1 MTDGDKLTST
11 IFAEGMALLAER
23 WNREISPTMS
33 RLYATSLRD
42 LGASLFM
49 VGIERAVTE
58 LTFFPSAKE
67 IRDLAQPGISPEI
80 RGGEVFGKVLAA
92 GVHTP
97 HGRRWDLDTVETQ
110 CGEAARRAL
119 VSIGGG
125 RRLSDMTDDAFPF
138 VLRDFTAAFAE
149 YDRELSSRRAVDR
162 LLTAGSSAPR
172 ITAGNGPRPKALG
185 AGPSPIA
192 AVIAAA
198 LPAGTFNEGGDD
210 ARQG

>member
-1 MTDGDKLTST
+1 MTADDRLTAT
-11 IFAEGMALLAER
+11 VFAEGMALMAER

-33 RLYATSLRD
+33 RLYATALRD

-49 VGIERAVTE
+49 VGVERAVTE

-67 IRDLAQPGISPEI
+67 IRDLARPGISAEV
-80 RGGEVFGKVLAA
+80 RAGEVFGKVLAA

-97 HGRRWDLDTVETQ
+97 HGRRWDLETVEAQ

-149 YDRELSSRRAVDR
+149 YDRELSDRVAVDR
-162 LLTAGSSAPR
+162 LLTAFYAAPR
-172 ITAGNGPRPKALG
+172 LP
-185 AGPSPIA
+185 AGPSPVA
-192 AVIAAA
+192 DVIVRA
-198 LPAGTFNEGGDD
+198 LPAGILSPDK
-210 ARQG
+210 R

>member
-1 MTDGDKLTST
+1 MSDADRLTAA

-33 RLYATSLRD
+33 RLYATALRD

-49 VGIERAVTE
+49 VGVERAVTE

-67 IRDLAQPGISPEI
+67 IRDLARPGISAGV
-80 RGGEVFGKVLAA
+80 RAGEVFGKVLAA

-97 HGRRWDLDTVETQ
+97 HGRRWDVDAVETQ

-149 YDRELSSRRAVDR
+149 YDRELSDRVAVDR
-162 LLTAGSSAPR
+162 LLTAFYSAR
-172 ITAGNGPRPKALG
+172 SLR

-192 AVIAAA
+192 AVIVAA
-198 LPAGTFNEGGDD
+198 LPAGTLPEEP
-210 ARQG
+210 Q

>member
-1 MTDGDKLTST
+1 MTADDRLTST
-11 IFAEGMALLAER
+11 IFAEGMALMAER

-33 RLYATSLRD
+33 RLYATALRD

-49 VGIERAVTE
+49 VGVERAVTE

-67 IRDLAQPGISPEI
+67 IRDLARPGISAEV
-80 RGGEVFGKVLAA
+80 RAGEVFGKVLAA

-97 HGRRWDLDTVETQ
+97 HGRRWDLETVEAQ

-138 VLRDFTAAFAE
+138 VLRDFSAAFAE
-149 YDRELSSRRAVDR
+149 YDRELVDRVAVDR
-162 LLTAGSSAPR
+162 LLTAFYAAPR
-172 ITAGNGPRPKALG
+172 LP
-185 AGPSPIA
+185 AGPSPVA
-192 AVIAAA
+192 DVIAGA
-198 LPAGTFNEGGDD
+198 LPAGILSPDK
-210 ARQG
+210 R